1 MVTMEDQQSN
11 QKKEK
16 NNPEGGLTAYSKYST
31 IAIQMVV
38 IIVIT
43 SLGGV
48 QLDKLAGTKPLFT
61 IILSLLGV
69 TAAMWLVIK
78 EALRNK

>member
-1 MVTMEDQQSN
+1 MVKMEQHQPN

-16 NNPEGGLTAYSKYST
+16 NNPEGGLSAYSRYTT
-31 IAIQMVV
+31 IALQMVV
-38 IIVIT
+38 IIVIA

-48 QLDKLAGTKPLFT
+48 KLDKVAGTKPVFT

-69 TAAMWLVIK
+69 TAAMWLIIK
-78 EALRNK
+78 DAIRNK

>member
-1 MVTMEDQQSN
+1 MADPQPN
-11 QKKEK
+11 PKKEK
-16 NNPEGGLTAYSKYST
+16 NSNDDSLKAYSRFST

-38 IIVIT
+38 IIIAT

-48 QLDKLAGTKPLFT
+48 QLDKIAGTRHLFT

-69 TAAMWLVIK
+69 ASAMWLIIK
-78 EALRNK
+78 EALRKP